1 MSYVNTNTFV
11 EYSESEIRATHPNT
25 SYPAPFV
32 APEGYEIVFAAPQPE
47 HNTLTQRASPVA
59 PVLTGKGTWEQR
71 WEVIEL
77 YETQAERDEAIAA
90 DVEAKRVAAVPLTVT
105 MRQARRAL
113 VLRGYYATVDAA
125 IAGMEGEA
133 GVMARIDWATSST
146 VERYTPLTQQMK
158 ALLGL
163 TDLETD
169 ELYMLATTL

>member
-1 MSYVNTNTFV
+1 MKLIIQNNR
-11 EYSESEIRATHPNT
+11 IAATATDAYQPT
-25 SYPAPFV
+25 GTEQAVIDS
-32 APEGYEIVFAAPQPE
+32 PEGFDTERMGEYVYADD
-47 HNTLTQRASPVA
+47 
-59 PVLTGKGTWEQR
+59 VLS
-71 WEVIEL
+71 I
-77 YETQAERDEAIAA
+77 
-90 DVEAKRVAAVPLTVT
+90 AVPQTVT

-113 VLRGYYATVDAA
+113 VLKGYYATVDAA

-169 ELYMLATTL
+169 ELYLLATTL